1 VVTQLRLQMTARAR
15 LALMFAAAGL
25 GLACVLMLAASM
37 AGASTAWHHP
47 GGHHHPRGTVYTET
61 NDPAGN
67 KVVVFD
73 RFRNGKL
80 VKRQAVA
87 TGGLGS
93 TQSVGCGPGCPIL
106 DSQNAVV
113 VSDNEKL
120 VFAINAG
127 SDTVSSFRE
136 THYGLQLV
144 SQKPSG
150 GDMPES
156 LALHGDVLY
165 VLNVATANSSGTFGN
180 IYGYRVSSNGQLT
193 PIGSS
198 QPLPDASLPDHSG
211 DARAIGFKPNGK
223 VLVVTELSGGFP
235 FSMGPPGKIVTFV
248 VGSHGQA
255 APGVSHPSSDL
266 LPFGFAFDSNSH
278 LVVSNIHDLTPHAI
292 GSVSSYEVSN
302 SGNVTPINTVSSG
315 GALPCWVSISKDG
328 KYAYVVN
335 TGAGDP
341 AVTTRFRLGHNGTL
355 TPEGAPAGHAGDFA
369 QTDIDQ
375 SRGSRY
381 VYVLAPSVGPGPPSH
396 IDIWR
401 RHHNGSLTYIG
412 STAPDPDM
420 GVGVTGLAAR

>member
-1 VVTQLRLQMTARAR
+1 VVTQLRLQMTARTR

-25 GLACVLMLAASM
+25 GLACVLVLAASM
-37 AGASTAWHHP
+37 AGASTAWHH
-47 GGHHHPRGTVYTET
+47 HHHPRGTVYTES

-113 VSDNEKL
+113 VSENEKL

-127 SDTVSSFRE
+127 SNTVSSFRE
-136 THYGLQLV
+136 THSGLQLV
-144 SQKPSG
+144 AQVPSG

-193 PIGSS
+193 PNGSS

-255 APGVSHPSSDL
+255 APGVSYPSSDP
-266 LPFGFAFDSNSH
+266 LPFGFAFDSSNH
-278 LVVSNIHDLTPHAI
+278 LVVSNIRDLALHAI

-315 GALPCWVSISKDG
+315 GALPCWVSISKDN

-335 TGAGDP
+335 TGAGADP
-341 AVTTRFRLGHNGTL
+341 SSTTRFRLGHNGTL
-355 TPEGAPAGHAGDFA
+355 TPVGAPAEHAGDFA

-375 SRGSRY
+375 SRGGRY

-401 RHHNGSLTYIG
+401 RHNDGSLTYVG
-412 STAPDPDM
+412 ATHPDPDM
-420 GVGVTGLAAR
+420 GVGVTGLAAN